1 MKAKNVDGKIY
12 VSEKPYFG
20 RSETFCRE
28 ISVEALFYHSQIKT
42 DRLKRAFSLS
52 VLMF

>member
-20 RSETFCRE
+20 HSETFCRE

-42 DRLKRAFSLS
+42 DRLKHAFSLS

>member
-20 RSETFCRE
+20 RSETFWRE
-28 ISVEALFYHSQIKT
+28 ISVEDLFYHSQIKT
-42 DRLKRAFSLS
+42 DRLKYAFSLS